1 MSGLRGPNPGA
12 FLAAAFLLVYFGAR
26 SSGFSPAGCEVLM
39 TLPAVYAAQALATR
53 ALQGSGQERRFY
65 SLLATSAVGWV
76 AGQLLWALAYAQGQ
90 DPTQVPAPLRDFF
103 FVGFL
108 VPALAAAM
116 LGPGQP
122 RLLRPDLLDRADAT
136 LAIGA
141 LAFLFLRLVLI
152 PNVSSW
158 ALRDLRSLLLTL
170 LSLAVAAV
178 ASARFFFAEEP
189 VSRRVYGLLV
199 GFATTYG
206 IGSALGNGTDLMPP
220 PGSALDLVWFVPFF
234 VLAAVPSRRG
244 RVWERLPS
252 WGLVLLVGP
261 LPLLVDPLARRLWP
275 ESPEPAFGVPLPFAL
290 LIGIGCAV
298 RLGLQ
303 ESRDAKARARD
314 RVRLEE
320 ERRSGR
326 LDSLSAVTGPLL
338 ADLRRAME
346 MLAFRASNAEPA
358 LGAEASLVREQVMR
372 AIGLTGEIETAL
384 GGGRL
389 DPHREVDVALL
400 LEQTL
405 QRELDAGLP
414 LRVRLTTGLLPPI
427 LAAPRSLA
435 AAFRELARNAAQA
448 SPSGLLEVRG
458 EREPEALVLRF
469 ADDGPGIPEQIRAS
483 VFDPFFTTG
492 RAGAGPGLG
501 LTLVHFVARELGG
514 SVHLEPGGEKGG
526 ASIAMRLPLEGRRPQ
541 ARLAPPLFLPALL
554 TATVATLISITSG
567 SVLQSGLA
575 RGASGLAAVAAA
587 GALLWAAR
595 FRSAR
600 APFVLLAL
608 GCTAAAAAAFL
619 GHPDWRVL
627 ADWPWAAAVLLPLS
641 ASLVPGAGRRIVSGL
656 ILLSFLVAHA
666 TFVVMPLWA
675 PGEETRL
682 VSAFAGGLLR
692 LGLAAAAAV
701 LASRAPSDEARGFL
715 ETLSLA
721 FALWAAGVSAGSWL
735 PGLAPVGSERIAD
748 LAVVLPLLVLWRL
761 GRNEA
766 QRGRGAALPTPS
778 LAEARDL
785 SARAAS

>member
-1 MSGLRGPNPGA
+1 MSGLRGPNLGA

-26 SSGFSPAGCEVLM
+26 SSGFSPTGCEFLM
-39 TLPAVYAAQALATR
+39 TLPAVYAAQALTTR
-53 ALQGSGQERRFY
+53 ALRGSGHERRFY
-65 SLLATSAVGWV
+65 SLLATSALGWA
-76 AGQLLWALAYAQGQ
+76 AGQLLWTWAIAQGR
-90 DPTQVPAPLRDFF
+90 DPSQISVPLREFF

-116 LGPGQP
+116 LGPGP
-122 RLLRPDLLDRADAT
+122 RILRPDLLERADAA
-136 LAIGA
+136 LAMGA
-141 LAFLFLRLVLI
+141 LAFLFLRLVFV
-152 PNVSSW
+152 PNVTSSG
-158 ALRDLRSLLLTL
+158 LRDLRSLLLAL
-170 LSLAVAAV
+170 LSLVVAAV
-178 ASARFFFAEEP
+178 ASARFFFAEES
-189 VSRRVYGLLV
+189 VSRRAYGLLV

-206 IGSALGNGTDLMPP
+206 IGSAVGNGIGPMPP
-220 PGSALDLVWFVPFF
+220 PGSAVDLVWFVPFF

-244 RVWERLPS
+244 RAWERLPS

-261 LPLLVDPLARRLWP
+261 LPLLVDALARPLWP
-275 ESPEPAFGVPLPFAL
+275 DLPEPMFDVRLPFAL
-290 LIGIGCAV
+290 LIGVGCAV

-303 ESRDAKARARD
+303 ESRDAKVRARD

-346 MLAFRASNAEPA
+346 MLAFRARNAEPA

-514 SVHLEPGGEKGG
+514 SVHLETGGENGG
-526 ASIAMRLPLEGRRPQ
+526 ASIAMRLPLEGRQPQ
-541 ARLAPPLFLPALL
+541 ARLSPPLFLPALL

-567 SVLQSGLA
+567 SDLQSGLA

-587 GALLWAAR
+587 GALLRAAR
-595 FRSAR
+595 VRGPR

-608 GCTAAAAAAFL
+608 GASVAAGAPLL
-619 GHPDWRVL
+619 GHPAWRAL
-627 ADWPWAAAVLLPLS
+627 ADWPWAAAVLLPLW
-641 ASLVPGAGRRIVSGL
+641 ASLVPGAGRRTVSGL
-656 ILLSFLVAHA
+656 ALLSFLVAHA
-666 TFVVMPLWA
+666 AFVVLPLWA
-675 PGEETRL
+675 PGEGAPL
-682 VSAFAGGLLR
+682 VSAFAGGFLR

-701 LASRAPSDEARGFL
+701 LASRATTDEARGFL

-721 FALWAAGVSAGSWL
+721 FVLWAAGASAGSWL
-735 PGLAPVGSERIAD
+735 RGPASVGSGRIAD
-748 LAVVLPLLVLWRL
+748 LAVVLPLLVLWQL
-761 GRNEA
+761 GRNGA
-766 QRGRGAALPTPS
+766 HRGRGAALPTPS

-785 SARAAS
+785 QARAAF